1 MKFKGKDLHLLINGI
16 DIVFYFPETNK
27 NILEGCNFFEKEY
40 SRPEDVESISR
51 KTRKC
56 CGR

>member
-1 MKFKGKDLHLLINGI
+1 MKFNGKDLYLLINGI
-16 DIVFYFPETNK
+16 DIAFYSPETNK
-27 NILEGCNFFEKEY
+27 NILEGCNFFEVEY

-56 CGR
+56 WGR